1 MDENKNTP
9 ASTEEAKPEKKG
21 INIKIDK
28 KILLIGIAALLLI
41 ATVVTVCI
49 VLANKAKSGGNN
61 TPPTELTSVDILDGD
76 LSDYISI
83 DEKYYKGYQVV
94 INNRITDILTN
105 HEIIKARYKHR
116 KAGVRFYVLDGETKM
131 YIEIYQDDTGVNV
144 KLTAEPTA
152 VFTYNETAATYVA
165 TIGTDEYYIGT
176 FGENEDLR
184 CSKIT
189 DITGDNKANVGVS
202 RYIAAL
208 STLVSADS
216 LPNTVET
223 PVVETAYKL
232 AMYNA
237 QLNKHLY
244 FDGTM
249 EDCYLGVTDKAV
261 DAVDVYMETVGDG
274 IISIGD
280 EVNIFYKGY
289 YLEGEEKVYFSGGSN
304 VGGTS
309 HKLGIGSGGF
319 VAGFEYN
326 MIGKNPADYSADNPM
341 IVETYFPKGYKN
353 NPALAGK
360 IAYFEVSVEVKD
372 GKYQITEYDV
382 PALDDAFILEK
393 LELTEGKLSSFAG
406 ETLAEKY
413 RAYIRDDII
422 KNGEMNQDDLA
433 LDAFWESVLAGAVV
447 KKYPEKQL
455 QQAYDDK
462 MEEIIAYYNYYYS
475 NYYTLEQFGC
485 LYFNLAIGSDWR
497 AEITR
502 VAKEEIKQQ
511 LVFYHIMNVEGLK
524 PTQLEYER
532 RFDEYLVAALDEEGK
547 TPDKF
552 KTQEEYEAMKES
564 KKAELIA
571 SRSEEYFKAMI
582 YYEIGVKAVIEF
594 AEFVEIN

>member
-116 KAGVRFYVLDGETKM
+116 STEP
-131 YIEIYQDDTGVNV
+131 IEN
-144 KLTAEPTA
+144 
-152 VFTYNETAATYVA
+152 
-165 TIGTDEYYIGT
+165 
-176 FGENEDLR
+176 
-184 CSKIT
+184 
-189 DITGDNKANVGVS
+189 
-202 RYIAAL
+202 
-208 STLVSADS
+208 
-216 LPNTVET
+216 
-223 PVVETAYKL
+223 
-232 AMYNA
+232 
-237 QLNKHLY
+237 
-244 FDGTM
+244 
-249 EDCYLGVTDKAV
+249 
-261 DAVDVYMETVGDG
+261 GDG

-304 VGGTS
+304 LGGTS

-475 NYYTLEQFGC
+475 SYYTLEEFGC
-485 LYFNLAIGSDWR
+485 RYFGLSDGSDWR

-502 VAKEEIKQQ
+502 IAKEEIKQQ

-582 YYEIGVKAVIEF
+582 YYEIGVKAIIEF